1 MRLTTQRSAGS
12 TRALTWTSAPDA
24 DSTTFSSFLAH
35 LIDEAEQSVERQGL
49 QDAVPSQPPD
59 RQLRPRGRI
68 RLYSYD

>member
-12 TRALTWTSAPDA
+12 TRALTRTSEPDA

-35 LIDEAEQSVERQGL
+35 LIEEAEQSVHRQGL
-49 QDAVPSQPPD
+49 KDAVPSQPLD
-59 RQLRPRGRI
+59 RQLRPRERI